1 MWKSRMPRGV
11 LLQILNNILESKN
24 SVEIAQYPIS
34 TILIQDSITCHE
46 RLQTVV
52 EFFSSLLERP
62 AGVVACARVVEAGNE
77 PSHRPSTSRSVMVR
91 VNTDHHQNC
100 WSVTHT
106 HTNSLANKDYDWLNN
121 TTTPSQNQRPSHRQP
136 ILQKTTTPIFL
147 NKIIGWDELLMNN
160 TKESS
165 VWNRQQLLPNPQ

>member
-91 VNTDHHQNC
+91 VNTDHHQTVDL
-100 WSVTHT
+100 SHT
-106 HTNSLANKDYDWLNN
+106 HTPIVLPTR
-121 TTTPSQNQRPSHRQP
+121 TTTGSITQQHHHKINDQVTDSPYCK
-136 ILQKTTTPIFL
+136 KTTTPIFL
-147 NKIIGWDELLMNN
+147 NKIIG
-160 TKESS
+160 
-165 VWNRQQLLPNPQ
+165 